1 MASIKPPSTEH
12 VQARIRTEN
21 LWWTS
26 DGTDPF
32 YREMRHRAF
41 FPSLMRLVR
50 AKVRRAVVLLGPR
63 RVGKTVMLQQCV
75 QALMDAGVPARKI
88 CLMSVDQPVYSR
100 MRLDDLFRLS
110 RAALKDDDPAGYH
123 VLFDEIQ
130 YLTDWERDLK
140 VLVDAYPRTRF
151 VVSGSAAAALKA
163 RSRESGA
170 GRFTEFLLP
179 PLTFAEFLHLLGKE
193 GLIKRTSRVWGD
205 AESPFYDTLDL
216 HTLNDLFVRY
226 ISFGGYPEAL
236 FDPAIQADPG
246 RFIRSDIVDKVLLR
260 DLPSLYG
267 IADVQELNRFFSV
280 VAYNTGQEF
289 SYEAL
294 SQASGVDTVTLR
306 KYLDYLEAAYLIHRL
321 RRLDMS
327 AKRYTREH
335 GFKVYLTNPSLR
347 TALFGAVPVTDA
359 GFGALAETAV
369 YAQDLTRRQEV
380 FYANWKKGRLEG
392 EVDLVRLNAR
402 LKPERL
408 CEVKWSD
415 RYVDKPGELKSL
427 LAFAREHRMPWA
439 VVTTRTR
446 LETLTHQGVELR
458 FVPTALYA
466 YYRAMRAIESVEAM
480 YA

>member
-1 MASIKPPSTEH
+1 MATIKPPSEEH

-21 LWWTS
+21 PWWT
-26 DGTDPF
+26 GTGVDEL
-32 YREMRHRAF
+32 YRAMRHRAF
-41 FPSLMRLVR
+41 FAPFMRLVQ

-75 QALMDAGVPARKI
+75 QQLIESGVPPQKI
-88 CLMSVDQPVYSR
+88 CLLSVDQPVYSR
-100 MRLDDLFRLS
+100 MRLDDLFRLC

-130 YLTDWERDLK
+130 YLADWERDLK
-140 VLVDAYPRTRF
+140 VLVDTYPRTRF

-163 RSRESGA
+163 KSQESGA

-179 PLTFAEFLHLLGKE
+179 PLTFHEFLLLQNKLQ
-193 GLIKRTSRVWGD
+193 LIVQVQRDWGG
-205 AESPFYDTLDL
+205 EQLPFHDTIDIAA
-216 HTLNDLFVRY
+216 LNVLFTQY
-226 ISFGGYPEAL
+226 ITFGGYPEAL
-236 FDPAIQADPG
+236 FDPLIQKDPG

-280 VAYNTGQEF
+280 VAYNTGQVF
-289 SYEAL
+289 SYGSL
-294 SQASGVDTVTLR
+294 GDTSGVDAVTIR
-306 KYLDYLEAAYLIHRL
+306 KYLEYLEAAYLIRRL

-327 AKRYTREH
+327 AKQYKREH

-347 TALFGAVPVTDA
+347 TALFGPLPEGDP

-369 YAQDLTRRQEV
+369 YAQDLTLGEPV
-380 FYANWKKGRLEG
+380 YYASWKEGRSEG

-402 LKPERL
+402 LKPDRI

-415 RYVDKPGELKSL
+415 RYVDQPGGLKSL
-427 LAFAREHRMPWA
+427 LAFAKRSRLNWA
-439 VVTTRTR
+439 VVTTRSKSLTR
-446 LETLTHQGVELR
+446 TVQGIELR
-458 FVPTALYA
+458 YVPTALYV
-466 YYRAMRAIESVEAM
+466 YHRGIRAIQSVEAT
-480 YA
+480 YR

>member
-1 MASIKPPSTEH
+1 MATIKPPSEEH

-21 LWWTS
+21 PWWTGAGV
-26 DGTDPF
+26 DVL

-41 FPSLMRLVR
+41 FAPFMRLVQ

-75 QALMDAGVPARKI
+75 HELIQSGVPPKKI
-88 CLMSVDQPVYSR
+88 CLLSVDQPVYSR
-100 MRLDDLFRLS
+100 MRLDDLFRLC

-130 YLTDWERDLK
+130 YLADWERDLK
-140 VLVDAYPRTRF
+140 VLVDTYPRTRF

-163 RSRESGA
+163 KSQESGA

-179 PLTFAEFLHLLGKE
+179 PLTFHEFLHLLDRQQ
-193 GLIKRTSRVWGD
+193 LIVEVKRDWGGEQLPFHDTIDID
-205 AESPFYDTLDL
+205 A
-216 HTLNDLFVRY
+216 LNVLFTQY
-226 ISFGGYPEAL
+226 ITFGGYPEAL
-236 FDPAIQADPG
+236 FDPLIQKDPG

-280 VAYNTGQEF
+280 VAYNTGQVF
-289 SYEAL
+289 SYGSLGET
-294 SQASGVDTVTLR
+294 SGVDAVTIR
-306 KYLDYLEAAYLIHRL
+306 KYLEYLEAAYLIRRL
-321 RRLDMS
+321 RRLDVS
-327 AKRYTREH
+327 AKQYKREH

-347 TALFGAVPVTDA
+347 TALFGPLPDGDP

-369 YAQDLTRRQEV
+369 YAQDLTLGELV
-380 FYANWKKGRLEG
+380 YYASWKAGRDEG

-402 LKPERL
+402 LKPDRI

-415 RYVDKPGELKSL
+415 RYVDKPGELWSL
-427 LAFAREHRMPWA
+427 LTFAQRTKLPWA
-439 VVTTRTR
+439 VVTTRTKS
-446 LETLTHQGVELR
+446 LTRTVQGIELR
-458 FVPTALYA
+458 YVPTALYV
-466 YYRAMRAIESVEAM
+466 YHRGIRAIEAVEAN
-480 YA
+480 YP

>member
-1 MASIKPPSTEH
+1 MATIKPPSEEH

-21 LWWTS
+21 PWWTGAGV
-26 DGTDPF
+26 DTL

-41 FPSLMRLVR
+41 FAPFMRLVQ

-75 QALMDAGVPARKI
+75 QRLIEGGVPPQKI
-88 CLMSVDQPVYSR
+88 CLLSIDQPVYSR
-100 MRLDDLFRLS
+100 MRLDDLFRLC

-130 YLTDWERDLK
+130 YLADWERDLK
-140 VLVDAYPRTRF
+140 VLVDTYPRTRF

-163 RSRESGA
+163 KSQESGA

-179 PLTFAEFLHLLGKE
+179 PLTFHEFLLLLE
-193 GLIKRTSRVWGD
+193 RQQLIVQVKRDWGG
-205 AESPFYDTLDL
+205 EQLPFHDTIDIAA
-216 HTLNDLFVRY
+216 LNVLFTQY
-226 ISFGGYPEAL
+226 ITFGGYPEAL
-236 FDPAIQADPG
+236 FDPLIQKDPG

-280 VAYNTGQEF
+280 VAYNTGQVF
-289 SYEAL
+289 SYGSL
-294 SQASGVDTVTLR
+294 GSTSGVDAVTIR
-306 KYLDYLEAAYLIHRL
+306 KYLEYLEAAYLIRRL
-321 RRLDMS
+321 RRLDMN
-327 AKRYTREH
+327 AKQYKREH

-347 TALFGAVPVTDA
+347 TALFGPLPEGDP

-369 YAQDLTRRQEV
+369 YAQDLTLGEPV
-380 FYANWKKGRLEG
+380 YYANWKDGRGEG

-402 LKPERL
+402 QKPDRL

-415 RYVDKPGELKSL
+415 RYVEHPGELGSL
-427 LAFAREHRMPWA
+427 LGFAKQNKMPWA
-439 VVTTRTR
+439 VVTTRTK
-446 LETLTHQGVELR
+446 TLTRTVQDVELR
-458 FVPTALYA
+458 YVPTALYV
-466 YYRAMRAIESVEAM
+466 YHRGIRAIEAVEAT
-480 YA
+480 YR

>member
-1 MASIKPPSTEH
+1 MATIKPPSEEH

-21 LWWTS
+21 PWWT
-26 DGTDPF
+26 GTGVDEL
-32 YREMRHRAF
+32 YKAMRHRAF
-41 FPSLMRLVR
+41 FAPFMRLVQ

-75 QALMDAGVPARKI
+75 QQLIESGVPPQKI
-88 CLMSVDQPVYSR
+88 CLLSVDQPVYSR
-100 MRLDDLFRLS
+100 MRLDDLFRLC

-130 YLTDWERDLK
+130 YLADWERDLK
-140 VLVDAYPRTRF
+140 VLVDTYPRTRF

-163 RSRESGA
+163 KSQESGA

-179 PLTFAEFLHLLGKE
+179 PLTFHEFLLLQNKLQ
-193 GLIKRTSRVWGD
+193 LIVQVKRDWGG
-205 AESPFYDTLDL
+205 EQLPFHDTIDIAA
-216 HTLNDLFVRY
+216 LNVLFTQY
-226 ISFGGYPEAL
+226 ITFGGYPEAL
-236 FDPAIQADPG
+236 FDPLIQKDPG

-280 VAYNTGQEF
+280 VAYNTGQVF
-289 SYEAL
+289 SYGSL
-294 SQASGVDTVTLR
+294 GDTSGVDAVTIR
-306 KYLDYLEAAYLIHRL
+306 KYLEYLEAAYLIRRL

-327 AKRYTREH
+327 AKQYKREH

-347 TALFGAVPVTDA
+347 TALFGPLPEGDP

-369 YAQDLTRRQEV
+369 YAQDLTLGEPV
-380 FYANWKKGRLEG
+380 YYASWKEGRSEG

-402 LKPERL
+402 LKPDRI

-415 RYVDKPGELKSL
+415 RYVDQPGGLKSL
-427 LAFAREHRMPWA
+427 LAFAKRSRLNWA
-439 VVTTRTR
+439 VVTTRSKSLTR
-446 LETLTHQGVELR
+446 TVQGIELR
-458 FVPTALYA
+458 YVPTALYV
-466 YYRAMRAIESVEAM
+466 YHRGIRAIQSVEAT
-480 YA
+480 YR

>member
-1 MASIKPPSTEH
+1 MATIKPPSEEH

-21 LWWTS
+21 PWWT
-26 DGTDPF
+26 GTGVDEL
-32 YREMRHRAF
+32 YKAMRHRAF
-41 FPSLMRLVR
+41 FAPFMRLVQ

-75 QALMDAGVPARKI
+75 QQLIESGVPPQKI
-88 CLMSVDQPVYSR
+88 CLLSVDQPVYSR
-100 MRLDDLFRLS
+100 MRLDDLFRLC

-130 YLTDWERDLK
+130 YLADWERDLK
-140 VLVDAYPRTRF
+140 VLVDTYPRTRF

-163 RSRESGA
+163 KSQESGA

-179 PLTFAEFLHLLGKE
+179 PLTFHEFLLLQNKLQ
-193 GLIKRTSRVWGD
+193 LIVQVKRDWGG
-205 AESPFYDTLDL
+205 EQLPFHDTIDIAA
-216 HTLNDLFVRY
+216 LNVLFTQY
-226 ISFGGYPEAL
+226 ITFGGYPEAL
-236 FDPAIQADPG
+236 FDPLIQKDPG

-280 VAYNTGQEF
+280 VAYNTGQVF
-289 SYEAL
+289 SYGSL
-294 SQASGVDTVTLR
+294 GDTSGVDAVTIR
-306 KYLDYLEAAYLIHRL
+306 KYLEYLEAAYLIRRL

-327 AKRYTREH
+327 AKQYKREH

-347 TALFGAVPVTDA
+347 TALFGPLPEGDP

-369 YAQDLTRRQEV
+369 YAQDLTLGEPV
-380 FYANWKKGRLEG
+380 YYASWKEGRSEG

-402 LKPERL
+402 LKPDRI

-415 RYVDKPGELKSL
+415 RYVDQPGSLKSL
-427 LAFAREHRMPWA
+427 LAFAKRSRLDWA
-439 VVTTRTR
+439 VVTTRSKSLTR
-446 LETLTHQGVELR
+446 TVQGIELR
-458 FVPTALYA
+458 YVPTALYV
-466 YYRAMRAIESVEAM
+466 YHRGIRAIQSVEAT
-480 YA
+480 YR